1 MKGFLRSRSSRGF
14 GKSTGYCRDKIDG
27 SYLVRSRMMV
37 GFSFGFFGQIICDMF
52 EFYIYKTGTVWRMCL
67 KSSLDEEARIG
78 VILRRVVRI
87 AVVCEIIKEKDNLR
101 VLRMFGSFLD
111 E

>member
-37 GFSFGFFGQIICDMF
+37 GFSLGFFGQIIGDMF
-52 EFYIYKTGTVWRMCL
+52 EFYICKTGMGWRVCL
-67 KSSLDEEARIG
+67 GSSLDGEARIG
-78 VILRRVVRI
+78 VIFSR
-87 AVVCEIIKEKDNLR
+87 VCE
-101 VLRMFGSFLD
+101 GSSSMWY
-111 E
+111 